1 MADVE
6 RVGWVGLGNIGAP
19 MARRLLDHEGGLV
32 ACDVVEAATAP
43 FAEAG
48 AATTTDPAE
57 VTAAGATIV
66 SVMVRDDAQVRDV
79 VSALL
84 PGAAPGTVI
93 AVHSTIAAET
103 AEELAAEVAVA
114 GHHLVDAP
122 VSGGAMGAAT
132 GRLAVMAGGEADA
145 VERLRVP
152 LARIAD
158 LVVRFG
164 PAGAG
169 TRAKIAR
176 NLVTFASFAAVAEA
190 QALAAAAGLDL
201 AALGDVVRHSDA
213 VTGGPGSVMIRSAT
227 GPLAPDDGL
236 RPIFEHTRSLG
247 EKDLA
252 LAVAMGEALD
262 VATPV
267 ASSALDLLAAG
278 LGVPHEED

>member
-1 MADVE
+1 MTAAE

-32 ACDVVEAATAP
+32 ACDVVAAATAP

-48 AATTTDPAE
+48 ATTTTDPAE
-57 VTAAGATIV
+57 VTAAGATLV

-79 VSALL
+79 VGALL
-84 PGAAPGTVI
+84 PGAVPGTVI

-103 AEELAAEVAVA
+103 AEELAAEVAAA

-158 LVVRFG
+158 LVVHFG

-213 VTGGPGSVMIRSAT
+213 VTGGPGSVMIRSET
-227 GPLAPDDGL
+227 GPLGPEDGL

-252 LAVAMGEALD
+252 LAIAMGEALD